1 MAAGGSSVEPGG
13 GAPGSGTA
21 RPPTRIGI
29 DVGGTFTDFV
39 VVREGGEAAVRT
51 SKLLSTPDDPSRAV
65 LAGLG
70 RILGADAAGDAA
82 SGGADGDAS
91 GGVAGDAS
99 GGVAGGPGPVV
110 VHGSTVATNAVLERK
125 GARTALVATRGFR
138 DVLTIGR
145 QARPAL
151 YDLEPRPPV
160 PLVPADLC
168 FEVDERVDHRGRVLR
183 PLADEEVERV
193 TSRLLESGVR
203 SVAVC
208 LLFSFLRPEHE
219 ARLGRRLRAEGL
231 SVSLSSEVLP
241 ELREYERA
249 SATAVDAYVTPVV
262 DRYLGRIEEGA
273 GGGRWRVMQ
282 SSGGSLSLAAAR
294 GTGLGSVLSGPAGG
308 VVGALHVAR
317 AAGLDRI
324 IGFDMG
330 GTSTDV
336 SLADGEPRLTTEATI
351 DGLPLAVPVVDLH
364 TVGSG
369 GGSVAR
375 VDTGG
380 ALRVGPE
387 SSGADPGPA
396 CYGRGGERPTVTDA
410 NLALGRMDPGA
421 FLGGELALD
430 ADAARE
436 ALGGLAAEA
445 GLETP
450 LGLEPFE
457 AAALGV
463 LRVANAH
470 MERALRVISVQR
482 GHDPADFTMVAF
494 GGAGGLHAAELARA
508 LGIGTVLVPPT
519 ASVLSAHG
527 MLAADVVRDHGLT
540 VMLPGS
546 ASPEELRERF
556 APLEERARS
565 ELRSEAPGR
574 ELRLERRLAMRYRGQ
589 SWELEVPLE
598 AGGASPEERFHRL
611 HRQAYGHADPG
622 AETEVVS
629 LRLRTVLPVSPPPL
643 PEGEEGPADPSG
655 ALASERPVVHRGR
668 DGAARRA
675 TAPFYRAADLRPG
688 HRIEGPA
695 VVLRDDTTVFLGEGD
710 RGRVDRRSN
719 LVLEVAR

>member
-1 MAAGGSSVEPGG
+1 MAA
-13 GAPGSGTA
+13 
-21 RPPTRIGI
+21 PTRIGI

-39 VVREGGEAAVRT
+39 VVRGAGEGAVRT
-51 SKLLSTPDDPSRAV
+51 FKLLSTPDDPSRAV

-70 RILGADAAGDAA
+70 RILGGAAG
-82 SGGADGDAS
+82 GGP
-91 GGVAGDAS
+91 
-99 GGVAGGPGPVV
+99 AGGPDDGGAAGAPVPVV
-110 VHGSTVATNAVLERK
+110 VHGSTVATNAILERK

-138 DVLTIGR
+138 DVLAIGR

-151 YDLEPRPPV
+151 YDLEPRPPA
-160 PLVPADLC
+160 PIIPPDLC

-183 PLADEEVERV
+183 PLADEEIERV
-193 TSRLLESGVR
+193 TSRLLEAGAR

-219 ARLGRRLRAEGL
+219 ARLGRRLREEGL

-262 DRYLGRIEEGA
+262 DRYLGRIEAEAGA
-273 GGGRWRVMQ
+273 GRWRVMQ

-317 AAGLDRI
+317 AAGHGRI
-324 IGFDMG
+324 IGLDMG

-336 SLADGEPRLTTEATI
+336 SLAEGAPRLTTEATI

-375 VDTGG
+375 VDPGG

-387 SSGADPGPA
+387 SAGADPGPA
-396 CYGRGGERPTVTDA
+396 CYGRGGERATVTDA
-410 NLALGRMDPGA
+410 NLALGRMAAGA
-421 FLGGELALD
+421 FAGGELALD
-430 ADAARE
+430 ADAARR
-436 ALGGLAAEA
+436 ALERLAAEA
-445 GLETP
+445 GLEP
-450 LGLEPFE
+450 PPGLEAFE

-463 LRVANAH
+463 VRVANAH

-482 GHDPADFTMVAF
+482 GHDPADFTMVVF
-494 GGAGGLHAAELARA
+494 GGAGGLHAADLARA
-508 LGIGTVLVPPT
+508 LGIRTVFVPPT

-527 MLAADVVRDHGLT
+527 MLAADVVRDYGLT

-546 ASPEELRERF
+546 ASPGELRERF

-565 ELRSEAPGR
+565 ELRSEAADAEP
-574 ELRLERRLAMRYRGQ
+574 RLGRRLAMRYRGQ
-589 SWELEVPLE
+589 SWEIEVPLE
-598 AGGASPEERFHRL
+598 AEDASPGERFHRL
-611 HRQAYGHADPG
+611 HREVYGHADPG

-629 LRLRTVLPVSPPPL
+629 LRLRAVLPVDPPPL
-643 PEGEEGPADPSG
+643 PGDEEGPADPSVAFAG
-655 ALASERPVVHRGR
+655 ERPVVLRGR
-668 DGAARRA
+668 DGAACRRA
-675 TAPFYRAADLRPG
+675 ARFYRAADLRPG
-688 HRIEGPA
+688 HRMEGPA
-695 VVLRDDTTVFLGEGD
+695 VVLRDDTTVFLGEAD

-719 LVLEVAR
+719 LVVEVAR